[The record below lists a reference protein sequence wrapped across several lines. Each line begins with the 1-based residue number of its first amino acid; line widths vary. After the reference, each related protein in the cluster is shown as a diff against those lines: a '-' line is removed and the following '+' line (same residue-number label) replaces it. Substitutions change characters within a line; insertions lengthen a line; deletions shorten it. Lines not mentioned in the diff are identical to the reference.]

1 MHQQIHDIEREVAF
15 AARRLESQQRDANL
29 ARRRVALLEKRAD
42 ALEKRYDADDEQTDV
57 TTIAEVKLNEIE
69 AQIELDRT
77 IGTYA
82 ETLVRLQ
89 RVLGRTLAE
98 NAITVN

>member
-1 MHQQIHDIEREVAF
+1 MAEKLPSQPKRYLTPLF
-15 AARRLESQQRDANL
+15 ARRLESQQRDANL
-29 ARRRVALLEKRAD
+29 ARRRVALLEKR
-42 ALEKRYDADDEQTDV
+42 YDADDEQTDV
-57 TTIAEVKLNEIE
+57 TTIAEVKLSEIE